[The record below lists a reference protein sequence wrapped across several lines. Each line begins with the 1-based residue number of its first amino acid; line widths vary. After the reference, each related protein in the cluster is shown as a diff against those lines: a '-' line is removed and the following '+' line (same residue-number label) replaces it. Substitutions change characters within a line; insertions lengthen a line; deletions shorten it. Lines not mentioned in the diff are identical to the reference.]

1 MSEIFTLS
9 LMTAILCFGW
19 ALGCDFTGLIGFAG
33 FAGCTTFFAAGGRKE
48 GFKTAIFTNVS
59 GIFWAVI
66 IIKLSVLLNISH
78 AGAIMTGI
86 VTFAMC
92 YQSRIKYFTFIP
104 GTFMGCFTTC
114 AANGNWQSV
123 LPSMVF
129 GTVLGVLCEST
140 GKRLYEKLSKKEC

>member
-59 GIFWAVI
+59 GIFWQ
-66 IIKLSVLLNISH
+66 L
-78 AGAIMTGI
+78 
-86 VTFAMC
+86 
-92 YQSRIKYFTFIP
+92 
-104 GTFMGCFTTC
+104 
-114 AANGNWQSV
+114 
-123 LPSMVF
+123 
-129 GTVLGVLCEST
+129 
-140 GKRLYEKLSKKEC
+140 